1 MKIRIN
7 NKFTYLPLAKS
18 KGTTEQRLQKA
29 TDMNLKFF
37 RGLKYDF
44 KDRKIKPMEI
54 KRNLWDVAGKKLTI
68 NLMPKAYANDVSIT
82 HSVVDGRQSKG
93 YTLSYP
99 FDALWEKPTIFQSKT
114 PNILRQ
120 TQHFFTEILNPKF
133 FRRKV
138 SMMNQNQDWI
148 GAINFFKENIHNSQK
163 LEPKKLDRF
172 LQDKNVLEKINTL
185 QMFRYD
191 LMAEKNLHEAE
202 PLLDKEVAKFE
213 SLRFDASKYDI
224 SKFNYDEKL
233 QILNDKLK
241 EVFSNVRERLHNR

>member
-1 MKIRIN
+1 
-7 NKFTYLPLAKS
+7 
-18 KGTTEQRLQKA
+18 
-29 TDMNLKFF
+29 
-37 RGLKYDF
+37 
-44 KDRKIKPMEI
+44 
-54 KRNLWDVAGKKLTI
+54 
-68 NLMPKAYANDVSIT
+68 
-82 HSVVDGRQSKG
+82 
-93 YTLSYP
+93 
-99 FDALWEKPTIFQSKT
+99 
-114 PNILRQ
+114 
-120 TQHFFTEILNPKF
+120 
-133 FRRKV
+133 
-138 SMMNQNQDWI
+138 MMNQNQDWI

-241 EVFSNVRERLHNR
+241 EVLSNVRERLHNR